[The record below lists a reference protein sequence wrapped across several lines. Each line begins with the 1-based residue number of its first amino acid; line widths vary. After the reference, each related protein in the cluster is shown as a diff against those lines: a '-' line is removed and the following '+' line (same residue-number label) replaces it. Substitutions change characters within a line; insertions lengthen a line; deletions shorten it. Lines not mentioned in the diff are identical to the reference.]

1 MNPIPPPSPVVGGKA
16 LRLVRNA
23 YSRYRYGTLGD
34 APVND
39 YAARI
44 RIAWSCDTTE
54 SYATPDALAKALTET
69 EEPALFDA
77 VDALLAPPDAEKK
90 SSSPNGPSPESTSV
104 SQPTNGESSAVQS

>member
-1 MNPIPPPSPVVGGKA
+1 MNPLPPPSPVVGGKA

-44 RIAWSCDTTE
+44 RIAWSCDTAET
-54 SYATPDALAKALTET
+54 YATPEALAKALTDAEET
-69 EEPALFDA
+69 ALFDA
-77 VDALLAPPDAEKK
+77 VDALIAPLDSEKK
-90 SSSPNGPSPESTSV
+90 SSSPTGPSPESTSA
-104 SQPTNGESSAVQS
+104 SQPTSGEASAAQS